1 MSLLKVE
8 AKIGA
13 VNELGCR
20 LDDSLEAATKDLY
33 RAEGAVSALKQIVV
47 SIENLL
53 KNVDKDLSESDFD
66 LQQIGAIKKYV
77 DKIRQNAVY
86 QCNNAESNR
95 ASQAGKVQ
103 GFQQAVQVAK
113 KFKDEEMS
121 KIQLLQ
127 AAINQGTIVK
137 TEQGLVQTGEGPRPP
152 GVRPGMSIKERR
164 LAEASALQEPKKET
178 EKSEEIPKVEQQQ
191 ELKEES
197 PKPKNKRQKK

>member
-33 RAEGAVSALKQIVV
+33 RAEGASAALKQIVV
-47 SIENLL
+47 SIENIL
-53 KNVDKDLSESDFD
+53 KSVDKDLEGSDFD
-66 LQQIGAIKKYV
+66 LQQVSAIKKYV
-77 DKIRQNAVY
+77 DKVRQVAVT
-86 QCNNAESNR
+86 QSNNAESNR
-95 ASQAGKVQ
+95 AAQTGKVQ

-127 AAINQGTIVK
+127 SAISQGTIVK
-137 TEQGLVQTGEGPRPP
+137 TEQGLVQAAEGPRPP

-164 LAEASALQEPKKET
+164 LAEAAAAPSKET
-178 EKSEEIPKVEQQQ
+178 EKSEENPKVEPKQ
-191 ELKEES
+191 EVKEEA